1 MYNQANFNGDRLR
14 DIMEVRKMK
23 KLIAALIVAM
33 MILTAFAALA
43 ENGTLTMCTNAQF
56 PPYEFYDKDGETIIG
71 IDADIARAICE
82 KIGYELE
89 IKDIDFDACIPGVNT
104 HKYDFAAAGMTV
116 TEERKE
122 QVQFTDTYATGIQV
136 VIVPEESEYTSIEDI
151 IADKGTVKIGVQQ
164 ATTGDLYSTWGY
176 EDEGKGTVDRY
187 ANGAAAVQALLA
199 GKVDCVVID
208 NEPAKNFVAQNEGLK
223 ILETAYTQE
232 DYAMAFAKDSE
243 VYEAFN
249 AALAE
254 LIADGTVQSI
264 IDKFIP
270 AE

>member
-1 MYNQANFNGDRLR
+1 
-14 DIMEVRKMK
+14 MK
-23 KLIAALIVAM
+23 KLIALVIVAM
-33 MILTAFAALA
+33 FALTAFAALA

-56 PPYEFYDKDGETIIG
+56 PPYEFYGTDGETIIG

-82 KIGYELE
+82 KIGYTLE
-89 IKDIDFDACIPGVNT
+89 IKDIDFDACIPGVKE

-122 QVQFTDTYATGIQV
+122 MVQFTDTYATGIQV
-136 VIVPEESEYTSIEDI
+136 VIVPADSDFTSIDDI
-151 IADKGTVKIGVQQ
+151 VAANGTAKIGVQ
-164 ATTGDLYSTWGY
+164 AGTTGALYCTWDY
-176 EDEGKGTVDRY
+176 EDEGKGEVHAY
-187 ANGAAAVQALLA
+187 KSGGAAVAALQA
-199 GKVDCVVID
+199 GKEDCVVID

-223 ILETAYTQE
+223 ILETAYTTE

-254 LIADGTVQSI
+254 LIADGTVQGI
-264 IDKFIP
+264 IDQYIP

>member
-1 MYNQANFNGDRLR
+1 
-14 DIMEVRKMK
+14 MK
-23 KLIAALIVAM
+23 KFIALVIVAM
-33 MILTAFAALA
+33 FALTAFSALA

-56 PPYEFYDKDGETIIG
+56 PPYEFYGDDGETIVG

-136 VIVPEESEYTSIEDI
+136 VIVPEDSAYESIDDI
-151 IADKGTVKIGVQQ
+151 IADKGSVKIGVQQ
-164 ATTGDLYSTWGY
+164 ATTGDLYSTWDY
-176 EDEGKGTVDRY
+176 EDAGKGQVDRFKSG
-187 ANGAAAVQALLA
+187 GAAVASLQA
-199 GKVDCVVID
+199 GKEDCVMID
-208 NEPAKNFVAQNEGLK
+208 SEPAKNFVAQNEGLK
-223 ILETAYTQE
+223 ILETPYTTE

-264 IDKFIP
+264 VDQYIP

>member
-1 MYNQANFNGDRLR
+1 
-14 DIMEVRKMK
+14 MK
-23 KLIAALIVAM
+23 KIIALLIAAMFV
-33 MILTAFAALA
+33 LTGFAALA
-43 ENGTLTMCTNAQF
+43 EKGTLTMCTNVAF
-56 PPYEFYDKDGETIIG
+56 PPYEFYGDDGETIVG

-89 IKDIDFDACIPGVNT
+89 IKDIDLDACIPGVKE

-116 TEERKE
+116 TDERKE
-122 QVQFTDTYATGIQV
+122 IVQFTDTYATGIQV
-136 VIVPEESEYTSIEDI
+136 I
-151 IADKGTVKIGVQQ
+151 IAPEDAAFESLDDIVDANGSVKVGVQMG
-164 ATTGDLYSTWGY
+164 TTGDPYTTWDY
-176 EDEGKGTVDRY
+176 EDEGLGKADAYKSG
-187 ANGAAAVQALLA
+187 GAAVAALLA
-199 GKVDCVVID
+199 GKEDCVVID
-208 NEPAKNFVAQNEGLK
+208 NEPAKNFVAQNEGLQ
-223 ILETAYTQE
+223 ILETAYTTE

-264 IDKFIP
+264 VDQYIP